1 MTVQELLKKSWSLR
15 RNVVD
20 IIMAG
25 DMSYGALVT
34 SLAWGL
40 NGQVNY
46 VLEGNL
52 NYTGA
57 VITWLKEGVSLIA
70 SDGGPTANKY
80 LMQFQSDIAQVTVS
94 VSDVAELS
102 GFGAACAAGFSCG
115 LYDPETIFAN
125 THRSCFTPEM
135 DNTEREARYNGWQK
149 AVRQALTH

>member
-25 DMSYGALVT
+25 DVSYGALVT

-57 VITWLKEGVSLIA
+57 SSRG
-70 SDGGPTANKY
+70 
-80 LMQFQSDIAQVTVS
+80 
-94 VSDVAELS
+94 
-102 GFGAACAAGFSCG
+102 
-115 LYDPETIFAN
+115 
-125 THRSCFTPEM
+125 
-135 DNTEREARYNGWQK
+135 
-149 AVRQALTH
+149 

>member
-25 DMSYGALVT
+25 GVSSGGLVT

-57 VITWLKEGVSLIA
+57 VITWLKEDVSLIA
-70 SDGGPTANKY
+70 SDGGPTADKY
-80 LMQFQSDIAQVTVS
+80 LMPFQSDIAQVTVS

>member
-25 DMSYGALVT
+25 DVSYGALVT

-57 VITWLKEGVSLIA
+57 VITWLKEDVSLIA
-70 SDGGPTANKY
+70 LASESEQRAQQGFPADYMTRRRSLRTRTA
-80 LMQFQSDIAQVTVS
+80 
-94 VSDVAELS
+94 
-102 GFGAACAAGFSCG
+102 AASHRRWIIPSAKRATMVGRKPCG
-115 LYDPETIFAN
+115 K
-125 THRSCFTPEM
+125 H
-135 DNTEREARYNGWQK
+135 
-149 AVRQALTH
+149 

>member
-25 DMSYGALVT
+25 DVSYGALVT

-57 VITWLKEGVSLIA
+57 VITWLKEDVSLIA

-94 VSDVAELS
+94 VSDVTELS
-102 GFGAACAAGFSCG
+102 GFGAAGATGFSCG

-125 THRSCFTPEM
+125 MHRSYFTPKM

>member
-1 MTVQELLKKSWSLR
+1 
-15 RNVVD
+15 
-20 IIMAG
+20 MAG
-25 DMSYGALVT
+25 GMSYGALGM

-57 VITWLKEGVSLIA
+57 VITWLKEDVS
-70 SDGGPTANKY
+70 PHR
-80 LMQFQSDIAQVTVS
+80 
-94 VSDVAELS
+94 
-102 GFGAACAAGFSCG
+102 FGQRERAACAARFSCG

-149 AVRQALTH
+149 AARQALTH

>member
-25 DMSYGALVT
+25 GVSYGALGM

-57 VITWLKEGVSLIA
+57 VITWLKEDVSLIA
-70 SDGGPTANKY
+70 SASESEQRAQQGFPADYMTRRRSLRTRTA
-80 LMQFQSDIAQVTVS
+80 
-94 VSDVAELS
+94 
-102 GFGAACAAGFSCG
+102 AASLRRWIIPSAKHATMVGRKPCG
-115 LYDPETIFAN
+115 KCRRT
-125 THRSCFTPEM
+125 
-135 DNTEREARYNGWQK
+135 K
-149 AVRQALTH
+149 AY

>member
-25 DMSYGALVT
+25 DVSYGALVT

-94 VSDVAELS
+94 VSDLS
-102 GFGAACAAGFSCG
+102 GFGAACAAGFSSG

>member
-25 DMSYGALVT
+25 GVSYGALGM

-46 VLEGNL
+46 MLEGNL

-57 VITWLKEGVSLIA
+57 VITWLKEDVSLIA

>member
-25 DMSYGALVT
+25 GVSYGGLVT

-57 VITWLKEGVSLIA
+57 VITWLKEDVSLIA
-70 SDGGPTANKY
+70 LASESEQRAQQGFPADYMTRRRSLRTCTAAASHRRWIIPSAKH
-80 LMQFQSDIAQVTVS
+80 ATTV
-94 VSDVAELS
+94 
-102 GFGAACAAGFSCG
+102 GRKPCG
-115 LYDPETIFAN
+115 K
-125 THRSCFTPEM
+125 C
-135 DNTEREARYNGWQK
+135 
-149 AVRQALTH
+149 

>member
-1 MTVQELLKKSWSLR
+1 MTVQELLKKSWSLL

-25 DMSYGALVT
+25 GVSYGALGM

-57 VITWLKEGVSLIA
+57 VITWLKEDVSLIA
-70 SDGGPTANKY
+70 SASESEQLARQGFPADYMARRRSLRTRTA
-80 LMQFQSDIAQVTVS
+80 
-94 VSDVAELS
+94 
-102 GFGAACAAGFSCG
+102 AASHRRWIIPSAKRATMVDRKPCG
-115 LYDPETIFAN
+115 K
-125 THRSCFTPEM
+125 C
-135 DNTEREARYNGWQK
+135 
-149 AVRQALTH
+149 

>member
-1 MTVQELLKKSWSLR
+1 MNKMTVQELLKKSWSLR

-25 DMSYGALVT
+25 GVSYGGLVT

-57 VITWLKEGVSLIA
+57 VITWLKEDVSLIA
-70 SDGGPTANKY
+70 SASESEQLAQQGFPADYMTRRRSLRTRTA
-80 LMQFQSDIAQVTVS
+80 
-94 VSDVAELS
+94 
-102 GFGAACAAGFSCG
+102 AASHRRWIIPSAKHATMVGRKPCG
-115 LYDPETIFAN
+115 K
-125 THRSCFTPEM
+125 R
-135 DNTEREARYNGWQK
+135 
-149 AVRQALTH
+149 

>member
-25 DMSYGALVT
+25 GVSYGGLVT

-57 VITWLKEGVSLIA
+57 VITWLKEDVSLIA
-70 SDGGPTANKY
+70 LASESEQRAQQGFPADYMTRRRSLRTRTSAASHRRWIIPSAKRATTAGRKP
-80 LMQFQSDIAQVTVS
+80 
-94 VSDVAELS
+94 
-102 GFGAACAAGFSCG
+102 CG
-115 LYDPETIFAN
+115 K
-125 THRSCFTPEM
+125 R
-135 DNTEREARYNGWQK
+135 
-149 AVRQALTH
+149 

>member
-25 DMSYGALVT
+25 DVSYGALVT

-57 VITWLKEGVSLIA
+57 VITWLKEDVSLIA
-70 SDGGPTANKY
+70 LASESEQRAQQGFPADYMTRRRSLRTRTA
-80 LMQFQSDIAQVTVS
+80 
-94 VSDVAELS
+94 
-102 GFGAACAAGFSCG
+102 AALHRRWIIPSAKHATMAGRKPRG
-115 LYDPETIFAN
+115 K
-125 THRSCFTPEM
+125 R
-135 DNTEREARYNGWQK
+135 
-149 AVRQALTH
+149 

>member
-25 DMSYGALVT
+25 GVSYGGLVT

-57 VITWLKEGVSLIA
+57 VITWLKEDVSLIA
-70 SDGGPTANKY
+70 LASESEQRAQQGFPADYMTRRRSLRTRTA
-80 LMQFQSDIAQVTVS
+80 
-94 VSDVAELS
+94 
-102 GFGAACAAGFSCG
+102 AASHRRWIIPSAKHATTAGRKPCG
-115 LYDPETIFAN
+115 K
-125 THRSCFTPEM
+125 R
-135 DNTEREARYNGWQK
+135 
-149 AVRQALTH
+149 